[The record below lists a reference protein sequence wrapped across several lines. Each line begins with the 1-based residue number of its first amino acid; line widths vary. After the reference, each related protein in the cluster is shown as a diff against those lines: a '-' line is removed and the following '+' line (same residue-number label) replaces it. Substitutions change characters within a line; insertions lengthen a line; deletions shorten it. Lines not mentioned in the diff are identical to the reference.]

1 MSYKVKHYLLDKEFP
16 YKNYFSC
23 ERFVLDNTTY
33 RGASRCF
40 IAITNPVV
48 LKEAFI
54 SPIREKLEGRSGRF
68 WVFKKNYVSVIE
80 FDSDPSWDELMSA
93 LYYAPLEISDNEK
106 LTLSGV
112 LI

>member
-1 MSYKVKHYLLDKEFP
+1 MSYKAKHYLLDKEFP

-23 ERFVLDNTTY
+23 ERFVLDNTIH

-40 IAITNPVV
+40 IALTNPVV

-54 SPIREKLEGRSGRF
+54 SPIREKLEGHSGRF
-68 WVFKKNYVSVIE
+68 WMFEKGCVTVIE

-93 LYYAPLEISDNEK
+93 LYYESLDAFDHEK